1 MANIYGH
8 VIYNIYWH
16 LAIGLLLQNEMVRI
30 YMKYVVI
37 GYNLVLWLNGVI
49 IGQKPSIIDVTT
61 MNHLLVSFHKLVDYI
76 MSIIFGVGINV
87 NIIYAFFMYQINN
100 MNYI

>member
-1 MANIYGH
+1 MLYIILFTLRHINNYSKRMANIYGH

-37 GYNLVLWLNGVI
+37 GYNLVL
-49 IGQKPSIIDVTT
+49 
-61 MNHLLVSFHKLVDYI
+61 
-76 MSIIFGVGINV
+76 
-87 NIIYAFFMYQINN
+87 
-100 MNYI
+100 